1 MAALKKIETDGL
13 VKIVFSE
20 EMMVPPLE
28 LLAKSTVIVD
38 GHQKPV
44 FDL

>member
-1 MAALKKIETDGL
+1 VASLKKIETDGL

-28 LLAKSTVIVD
+28 LLASTVIVD
-38 GHQKPV
+38 GHEKPV